1 MDQQVK
7 LHGYRIEL
15 GDIEHY
21 LLQDSRIKQA
31 VVVPKYQGTKVQQL
45 VAFIVLEN
53 TNETTGFST
62 DQKSIKEQLLQV
74 VMEYMIPQKF
84 HYVDLLP
91 QTVNGKIDRKKKN

>member
-21 LLQDSRIKQA
+21 LLQDNRIKQA

-45 VAFIVLEN
+45 VAFVVLEN
-53 TNETTGFST
+53 KTKQPDFQLT
-62 DQKSIKEQLLQV
+62 KSIKEQLLEV
-74 VMEYMIPQKF
+74 VMDYMIPQKF

-91 QTVNGKIDRKKKN
+91 QTVNGKSIEKINS

>member
-21 LLQDSRIKQA
+21 LLQDNRIKQA

-45 VAFIVLEN
+45 VAFVVLEN
-53 TNETTGFST
+53 KTKTAGFS
-62 DQKSIKEQLLQV
+62 
-74 VMEYMIPQKF
+74 
-84 HYVDLLP
+84 VD
-91 QTVNGKIDRKKKN
+91 